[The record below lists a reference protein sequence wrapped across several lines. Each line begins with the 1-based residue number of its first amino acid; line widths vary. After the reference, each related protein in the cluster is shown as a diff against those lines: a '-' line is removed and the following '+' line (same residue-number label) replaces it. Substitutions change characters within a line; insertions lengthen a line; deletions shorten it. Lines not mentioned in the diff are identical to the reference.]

1 MKSDSIS
8 VLILSAIE
16 TRSEPET
23 PEKTI
28 KLFTFEYFRSEA
40 KRMEKIPLYKSDGE
54 FEKRSI
60 PHHSL

>member
-28 KLFTFEYFRSEA
+28 KLFTFEYFRSE
-40 KRMEKIPLYKSDGE
+40 RMEKIPLYKSDGE
-54 FEKRSI
+54 SLKNGAFS
-60 PHHSL
+60 HHAL